1 MELPPFDILWQAS
14 QNLSE
19 LEAVLEKMDIIS
31 SQKKRATRKRCQGRR
46 DGLYGI
52 GFDIED
58 RDYYEPLKYCCDEA
72 FYTEQEYTTHLE
84 SHVKCEFENC
94 PFVAHKKLLQVHIEV
109 VHDGGL
115 FNKIYRDTSDKAV
128 LEWRAARRRNYPTLE
143 RAAAKQE
150 LLAQRL
156 ARGQIFKTAEFG
168 TLNRHRPTV
177 LTARDLEKDHAPNER
192 DSQAASDNLAARP
205 TTVSGSKNMD
215 AVKTINVTIEA
226 GGSALSLI
234 AVGYNSDSDGESL
247 ENLKSAD
254 SLTTTATTA
263 KTGPAEPPRGRR
275 RRGGRRRTGKRS
287 KDPNDEHSNA
297 EANGQPQHRSKP
309 DNPFASNPL
318 IQLQAKRRAISRNPN
333 RILSRPTILH
343 MLLAEEMRT
352 ERNQLMQC
360 IRYVIKQN
368 YFLNQTPTDVKET
381 NQ

>member
-31 SQKKRATRKRCQGRR
+31 SQKKRATRKRTHGRR
-46 DGLYGI
+46 DGLYGV

-94 PFVAHKKLLQVHIEV
+94 PFVAHRKLLQVHIEV

-115 FNKIYRDTSDKAV
+115 FNKIYRDTSDKGV

-177 LTARDLEKDHAPNER
+177 LTARDLEKDHAANER
-192 DSQAASDNLAARP
+192 DFQATSLKDNFAPRP
-205 TTVSGSKNMD
+205 TTVSGSKGID
-215 AVKTINVTIEA
+215 AVKTVNATIEA
-226 GGSALSLI
+226 GDSALSLI
-234 AVGYNSDSDGESL
+234 AVGYNSDSDGESP
-247 ENLKSAD
+247 ENGKSAD
-254 SLTTTATTA
+254 SPTTTTT
-263 KTGPAEPPRGRR
+263 KTGPVEPLRGRR
-275 RRGGRRRTGKRS
+275 RRGGRRRTGKRP
-287 KDPNDEHSNA
+287 KDLNDENLNT
-297 EANGQPQHRSKP
+297 EANGQPPHRKKS

-318 IQLQAKRRAISRNPN
+318 IQLQAKRRAISKNPN

-368 YFLNQTPTDVKET
+368 YFFNQTPTDIKET
-381 NQ
+381 N

>member
-19 LEAVLEKMDIIS
+19 LEAVLEKIDIIS
-31 SQKKRATRKRCQGRR
+31 SQKKRATRKRSQGRR
-46 DGLYGI
+46 DGLYGV

-177 LTARDLEKDHAPNER
+177 LTARDLEKDHAANER
-192 DSQAASDNLAARP
+192 DFQATSVKNNFAARP
-205 TTVSGSKNMD
+205 TTVPGSKDID
-215 AVKTINVTIEA
+215 AVKTINATTEA
-226 GGSALSLI
+226 GDSALSLI
-234 AVGYNSDSDGESL
+234 AVGYNSDSDGESP
-247 ENLKSAD
+247 EDVKSAD
-254 SLTTTATTA
+254 SPTTTTT
-263 KTGPAEPPRGRR
+263 KTGPAEPLRGRR
-275 RRGGRRRTGKRS
+275 RRGGRRRTGKRP
-287 KDPNDEHSNA
+287 KDPNDENSNA
-297 EANGQPQHRSKP
+297 EANGQPPHRKKP

-318 IQLQAKRRAISRNPN
+318 IQLQAKRRAISKNPN

-368 YFLNQTPTDVKET
+368 YFTQTPTDVEET
-381 NQ
+381 K

>member
-1 MELPPFDILWQAS
+1 MELPSFDVLWQAS

-19 LEAVLEKMDIIS
+19 LEAVLEKIDVIS
-31 SQKKRATRKRCQGRR
+31 SQKKRATRKRSQGRR
-46 DGLYGI
+46 EGLYGV

-84 SHVKCEFENC
+84 SHVKCEFEDC

-168 TLNRHRPTV
+168 TMNRNRPTV
-177 LTARDLEKDHAPNER
+177 LTARDLEKGHAANER
-192 DSQAASDNLAARP
+192 DFQVAPVKDNFAVRP
-205 TTVSGSKNMD
+205 TTISGSKEINS
-215 AVKTINVTIEA
+215 AKTINAVIEA
-226 GGSALSLI
+226 GDSALSLI
-234 AVGYNSDSDGESL
+234 AVGYNSDSDEESP
-247 ENLKSAD
+247 D
-254 SLTTTATTA
+254 SLTAMATTT
-263 KTGPAEPPRGRR
+263 KTGPAEPLRGRR
-275 RRGGRRRTGKRS
+275 RRGGRRRTGKRP
-287 KDPNDEHSNA
+287 KDPSDEGSSD
-297 EANGQPQHRSKP
+297 QPPHRKKP
-309 DNPFASNPL
+309 DNPFASSPL
-318 IQLQAKRRAISRNPN
+318 VQLQAKRRAISKNPN
-333 RILSRPTILH
+333 RILSRPTILQ
-343 MLLAEEMRT
+343 MLLAEEIRT

-368 YFLNQTPTDVKET
+368 YFFNQTPTDFEET
-381 NQ
+381 NR